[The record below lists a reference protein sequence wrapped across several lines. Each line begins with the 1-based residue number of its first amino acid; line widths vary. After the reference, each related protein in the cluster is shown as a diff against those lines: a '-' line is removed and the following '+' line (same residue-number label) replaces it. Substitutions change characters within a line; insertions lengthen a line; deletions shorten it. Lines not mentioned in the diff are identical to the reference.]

1 MKVVIVGGGF
11 AGLTLAKELGRQ
23 RFAKVTVVD
32 RNNYHLFSPLL
43 YQVATGFV
51 EASNISYPF
60 RRMFQRRDNL
70 RFVLGE
76 MKQVVPEAKI
86 LVTSAGIISYD
97 YLVLA
102 MGAKTNFFGNEN
114 VEKHALPMK
123 TLDDA
128 LRLRNHLLLNIEK
141 ASRTSN
147 AVERERLLTV
157 VISGGGPT
165 GVEIA
170 GMLAEMKRNIF
181 AKEYPELRNVAAN
194 IHLVTSAAVLLRPMR
209 PKAQRESLRVLGELG
224 VQVWLGAAV
233 RDYSAGLVRLSNGK
247 TIAAA
252 NFVWA
257 AGISAAETPG
267 LGIVPICDGGRISV
281 DCVNKVIGAK
291 NIYAIGDQCIQT
303 TDPAFPKGHP
313 QLVTVAIQQ
322 ARHLAGN
329 FKRMQ
334 AGKWPIPFKYK
345 EKGSM
350 AIISKY
356 NAVADLPFGSFK
368 GPFAWLLWLVIHIL
382 PIVGFGNKLKLC
394 CNWFLCLI
402 TNDPTLR
409 LIIRPD
415 RTTSNLEKSKT

>member
-11 AGLTLAKELGRQ
+11 AGLTLANELSAQ
-23 RFAKVTVVD
+23 RFARVTLVD

-51 EASNISYPF
+51 DASNISFPF
-60 RRMFQRRDNL
+60 RRMFQRRNNL
-70 RFVLGE
+70 RFHMGDL
-76 MKQVVPEAKI
+76 QQIIPEAN
-86 LVTSAGIISYD
+86 LVVTTEGIISYD

-102 MGAKTNFFGNEN
+102 MGAKTNFFGIDN

-128 LRLRNHLLLNIEK
+128 LQLRNHLLLNIEK
-141 ASRTSN
+141 ASRTSDPM
-147 AVERERLLTV
+147 ERKRLLTV

-165 GVEIA
+165 GVEVA

-181 AKEYPELRNVAAN
+181 AKDYPELKDAPSQ
-194 IHLVTSAAVLLRPMR
+194 IHLVTSGNVLLRPMS
-209 PKAQRESLRVLGELG
+209 PKAQQESLGVLGELG
-224 VQVWLGAAV
+224 VQVWLNAAV
-233 RDYSAGLVRLSNGK
+233 SDYSDGLVRLSNGK
-247 TIAAA
+247 TIASC
-252 NFVWA
+252 NFIWA
-257 AGISAAETPG
+257 AGVTAAEAPG
-267 LGIVPICDGGRISV
+267 LRAASLCDGQRVAVNS
-281 DCVNKVIGAK
+281 CNKVIGAK

-303 TDPAFPKGHP
+303 ADPSYPKGHP
-313 QLVTVAIQQ
+313 QMVAVAIQQ

-329 FKRMQ
+329 FKRLHT
-334 AGKWPIPFKYK
+334 GKWPVPFKYK

-356 NAVADLPFGSFK
+356 KAVADLPFGSFK
-368 GPFAWLLWLVIHIL
+368 GIVAWCLWLVIHIL

-394 CNWFLCLI
+394 CNWFWSLV

-415 RTTSNLEKSKT
+415 KRTNCEGSEV